1 MTNLLS
7 TKFWFTIYPPDLS
20 PISIKMYIGLI
31 TLLIVVSF
39 LIKIT
44 ITRSKERLHR
54 RLLRKF
60 QTLNVSNI
68 IILLILFFLMYE
80 TVPFLSG
87 RFWLLFLVL
96 GNAIWLFYIYR
107 FYSVIPSK
115 KQEREKEEQ
124 YNKYIP

>member
-7 TKFWFTIYPPDLS
+7 LKFWFTIYPPDLS
-20 PISIKMYIGLI
+20 PISIKMYVGLI
-31 TLLIVVSF
+31 ALLIIASF
-39 LIKIT
+39 LIKIS
-44 ITRSKERLHR
+44 IIKSKERLHR

-68 IILLILFFLMYE
+68 VMLLILFFLMYE

-87 RFWLLFLVL
+87 RFWLLFLIL
-96 GNAIWLFYIYR
+96 GNGVWVFYIYK
-107 FYSVIPSK
+107 FYSVIPNK
-115 KQEREKEEQ
+115 KQERETEEQ